1 MLRSPNEEEIGYLIQ
16 MKEDTMAVEVNE
28 KYCPICGKPVTDPT
42 YKRFGELCCSE
53 AHAEEYVK
61 EVRAQKVQ
69 AQAQAVN
76 PAPRERSPRQFRG
89 G

>member
-1 MLRSPNEEEIGYLIQ
+1 
-16 MKEDTMAVEVNE
+16 MAIEATE

-61 EVRAQKVQ
+61 EVRAQRVQ
-69 AQAQAVN
+69 AVSASQGRPVA
-76 PAPRERSPRQFRG
+76 PAGGEEASRQGWLGRRRAG
-89 G
+89 CC